1 MRFGALLHDQ
11 RFPEIRT
18 AQRRLRQNADK
29 TPEFVHWQADGHRS
43 AFCEAARP
51 KNHQSVL

>member
-1 MRFGALLHDQ
+1 MPLGALLHDQ

-29 TPEFVHWQADGHRS
+29 TPEFVHW
-43 AFCEAARP
+43 
-51 KNHQSVL
+51 

>member
-29 TPEFVHWQADGHRS
+29 TPEFVHWQADGNRS
-43 AFCEAARP
+43 AFCEAARS
-51 KNHQSVL
+51 KNHQGVL